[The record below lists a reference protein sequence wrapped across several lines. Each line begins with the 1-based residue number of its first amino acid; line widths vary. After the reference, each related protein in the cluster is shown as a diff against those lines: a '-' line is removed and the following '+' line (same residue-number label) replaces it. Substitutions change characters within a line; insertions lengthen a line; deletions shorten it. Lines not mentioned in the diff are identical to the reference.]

1 MQLCTSS
8 SAHAT
13 ELVTF
18 NTREQVGYKEGLEE
32 GKART
37 LQQGF
42 DEGKGETIWRRCFCK
57 IACCI

>member
-1 MQLCTSS
+1 MQVCTTWS
-8 SAHAT
+8 
-13 ELVTF
+13 ELVTL

-42 DEGKGETIWRRCFCK
+42 DEGKGETIWCRCF
-57 IACCI
+57 AWLPVV